1 MLRSLK
7 IKDYMSKDL
16 LVLSPEMEVLRAVHL
31 LLKNRLSGAP
41 VLDKHGRVVGIFT
54 ERDCMEEA
62 LKSLYHGEPGGLVGD
77 HMRAKPDCVGSEQ
90 SVLTMAEMF
99 IKGNFQRY
107 PVIDNGR
114 LVGVISRTD
123 IMRALAEHYPS

>member
-54 ERDCMEEA
+54 ERDSMEEA
-62 LKSLYHGEPGGLVGD
+62 LKAFYHGEPGGFVGD
-77 HMRAKPDCVGSEQ
+77 HMRRKPECVGPDQ
-90 SVLTMAEMF
+90 SVLTLAETF
-99 IKGNFQRY
+99 ISSGFQRY
-107 PVIDNGR
+107 PVVDNGR

-123 IMRALAEHYPS
+123 IMRAMAEHYPS